1 MIIRALHVF
10 HNRCILFNGKY
21 NDLLFYIWFE
31 LRIHTSEDACI
42 LHLAERPLG
51 GHMLQH

>member
-1 MIIRALHVF
+1 MIYFFIYGL
-10 HNRCILFNGKY
+10 
-21 NDLLFYIWFE
+21 

-42 LHLAERPLG
+42 PLHLAERPLG